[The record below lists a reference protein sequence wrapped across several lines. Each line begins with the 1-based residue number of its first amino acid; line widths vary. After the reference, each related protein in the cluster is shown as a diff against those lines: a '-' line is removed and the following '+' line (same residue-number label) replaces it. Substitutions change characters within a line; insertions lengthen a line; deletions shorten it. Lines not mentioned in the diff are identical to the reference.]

1 VNAAG
6 AEERITPA
14 VLYRAV
20 LLVFALVVVV
30 LVFPQVVGL
39 LLLVLLVVIIAVPLS
54 GATTRLERVGVPRAV
69 GAPITLLLALGV
81 VGGIIALL
89 TPTFVHEGRQLVD
102 SLPDTVDQLRRK
114 LHDGHTT
121 STGASIQKYVNSYA
135 NHPEKFLGPAT
146 TIGVGV
152 AGFIT
157 RLVVVLLTAL
167 FIAIRPQ
174 PLINGA
180 VRLVAPARRDHTR
193 LIFGRLAQSY
203 VGWLR
208 GLLVGMAVLWV
219 ITYVGLELVGLPYA
233 VVFATLTALAMVV
246 PYFGALFSAIPPL
259 ALALTISPGKA
270 LLVLAVYVISHQVEG
285 NLIQPIVMARAVKLH
300 PALVA
305 VGVLLA
311 ERLFGFLGLLVAV
324 PILVTFKILVEE
336 LWVRPIEEAPGTRAL
351 AGDGLGAHYEA
362 DEAPKLSAR

>member
-1 VNAAG
+1 
-6 AEERITPA
+6 
-14 VLYRAV
+14 
-20 LLVFALVVVV
+20 
-30 LVFPQVVGL
+30 
-39 LLLVLLVVIIAVPLS
+39 
-54 GATTRLERVGVPRAV
+54 
-69 GAPITLLLALGV
+69 
-81 VGGIIALL
+81 
-89 TPTFVHEGRQLVD
+89 
-102 SLPDTVDQLRRK
+102 
-114 LHDGHTT
+114 
-121 STGASIQKYVNSYA
+121 
-135 NHPEKFLGPAT
+135 
-146 TIGVGV
+146 
-152 AGFIT
+152 
-157 RLVVVLLTAL
+157 
-167 FIAIRPQ
+167 
-174 PLINGA
+174 
-180 VRLVAPARRDHTR
+180 
-193 LIFGRLAQSY
+193 
-203 VGWLR
+203 
-208 GLLVGMAVLWV
+208 
-219 ITYVGLELVGLPYA
+219 VGLPYA